1 MSRIKLR
8 KARPK
13 ALFGEAA
20 ATLTAAGIQA
30 AATAAAAAT
39 QARAS
44 RDAARTQASNIKSA
58 AEKQAEAIKA
68 QSDSDKENTEK
79 SLDLMREQHDEEL
92 AMQKDIQMDIQRAM
106 GQQNENARLNE
117 GKIQVRNG
125 GLAKN
130 KGKRRMIIAHS
141 SLQGGNMPFIVTD
154 GGNAIPLGT
163 TPEGYNLY
171 EVRGNDHDHYH
182 KAQGGKNKT
191 GVGFHFADGSVVEGE
206 GNQNTN
212 QGEYLLTTPTD
223 AAFISKHSI
232 DGFNPVKAVNAG
244 MNPMQAFILQEQ
256 IKKANGISDDGKGN
270 YNPPVKKNGGMIY
283 TRGTSN
289 ILQPYYSSDLN
300 RRTLKCGGRT
310 KAGLG
315 DYILNGLDWIL
326 RDNQLAQYV
335 NNSAYGKFVDNA
347 WNSYNNWANGVVN
360 GIKDAISTAHVSPS
374 FGWYGLGNTPTK
386 TERDAA
392 SKAMKNYYTDLIK
405 ETKKDIKSGQLL
417 RDLRNTNQLFS
428 DIYGATG
435 INLGGEYGP
444 LGSATPGGSTAIAG
458 AILRGGNP
466 LTRKAMAEAIGARE
480 AQAEMKNALSTY
492 GVRSGATTKFGIP
505 STEVDPLAKQLATD
519 RAFANQYAA
528 TTNNVMANAMRK
540 AQQRAATNTAQA
552 RAAEDRAFDK
562 YLKDNPQAALDM
574 WTANERA
581 KIFTPTVSVNGNRT
595 IPGTLQFTDDLGLN
609 AFGVPYSA
617 NSYGT
622 RMMQIE
628 NGIKSQMAA
637 MPTTKKLIGYMRTGS
652 AQRAMMP
659 RSLRTAGQ
667 QIGNALDNAYWWG
680 RYLPARTVEQ
690 VKNIRAARSAKASLN
705 DPALND
711 WANGIMSSWR
721 PAGQQAATQ
730 TAGQAAEQ
738 AVQNTAKINWIKQ
751 HPYWASSLGIA
762 GLGIGGSLLYN
773 AAHSNGN
780 MPSGPVSSAAMDSA
794 AARQQAQAQPI
805 RRQRNIT
812 SPVNNDTTNASR
824 DTVANAASN
833 RATNTVNNAPVSTSN
848 DTASVSKKVAQQT
861 SSASSQKSNKK
872 VSNAQAESDAKA
884 NNETLTFKNF
894 NEAFDYY
901 HKKYGDNGTF
911 TFGGLKYTTK
921 KETDKEK
928 EARNRRWGDRRT
940 EESLADILGDIT
952 NKSDNDIWNIYLNRK
967 DRRQTKFGGSLRP
980 KAGKGMG
987 VNEWYDIAGA
997 GINSLGSLG
1006 GALLATHG
1014 NNAAAKYLSRAYG
1027 QAGNILADAYR
1038 SMTGINADYLK
1049 QADFKSAH
1057 MMPALQAVTSNA
1069 AAPLAQEERARLRT
1083 LKNAGRYSASGATAI
1098 NRMNNA
1104 ETDSRDSRARIYAT
1118 DSEYQDKIRERN
1130 MQALNQAA
1138 QFNAQADIDANK
1150 NYLGYKTDVLKYN
1163 NDIANTR
1170 RLGAAQSLADALT
1183 QSSSAVATAKQSNAN
1198 AWMSALSSTGTSFA
1212 NALSTIGKRI
1222 GDYNNIMAGTDIGAQ
1237 VGAVVSSNDSKRA
1250 ASLYQKLDF
1259 SKPIDRDYGMQLER
1273 QFPNLKGTN
1282 ATGVALEW
1290 QSKKDTP
1297 TSVATQL
1304 TPQNSL
1310 ATTPAYSAPVDN
1322 YSIRYPR
1329 GINVFYNY

>member
-39 QARAS
+39 QAKAS
-44 RDAARTQASNIKSA
+44 RDAARMQSNNIKSA

-79 SLDLMREQHDEEL
+79 SLDLMREQHDEEV

-106 GQQNENARLNE
+106 GQQNENARLE
-117 GKIQVRNG
+117 QGKIQVRNG

-130 KGKRRMIIAHS
+130 KGKRRMTIAHS
-141 SLQGGNMPFIVTD
+141 FLQGGNMPFIVTD

-163 TPEGYNLY
+163 TPEGYSLY

-212 QGEYLLTTPTD
+212 QGEYLLTTPTN

-289 ILQPYYSSDLN
+289 ILQPYYTSDLN
-300 RRTLKCGGRT
+300 RRTLRCGGRT

-315 DYILNGLDWIL
+315 DFISGIYNQARQDISDVWNHRANNAIMANILLADAADIFNPISKDRYVQVNVPVKDHNGKTFNATVNVDPEGMGKSYINTSFGTLPVEFDKNGNAKLGYTESGARFSRGIANAAKIVFD
-326 RDNQLAQYV
+326 A
-335 NNSAYGKFVDNA
+335 GKFARNKGMMQRVIQQNIKVPQQIARVQQAAAKDMANA
-347 WNSYNNWANGVVN
+347 RV
-360 GIKDAISTAHVSPS
+360 
-374 FGWYGLGNTPTK
+374 
-386 TERDAA
+386 
-392 SKAMKNYYTDLIK
+392 
-405 ETKKDIKSGQLL
+405 
-417 RDLRNTNQLFS
+417 
-428 DIYGATG
+428 
-435 INLGGEYGP
+435 
-444 LGSATPGGSTAIAG
+444 
-458 AILRGGNP
+458 
-466 LTRKAMAEAIGARE
+466 AEAINQINANNAAKSIGARLIRPEE
-480 AQAEMKNALSTY
+480 AARQAKWAANDRWLWNYKNLSEDVPQLGAYFNNSVIPNGSLNFATVGDRLAVASDAVRRTLGNAGRTIGTSASNAAAAVRNRLASMKPRTTATQARNATQAE
-492 GVRSGATTKFGIP
+492 
-505 STEVDPLAKQLATD
+505 
-519 RAFANQYAA
+519 AA
-528 TTNNVMANAMRK
+528 AAGEEAAANANFTRKDVINRWEQMYGKKYPNWFMR
-540 AQQRAATNTAQA
+540 
-552 RAAEDRAFDK
+552 
-562 YLKDNPQAALDM
+562 NPVIS
-574 WTANERA
+574 T
-581 KIFTPTVSVNGNRT
+581 G
-595 IPGTLQFTDDLGLN
+595 LGL
-609 AFGVPYSA
+609 
-617 NSYGT
+617 
-622 RMMQIE
+622 
-628 NGIKSQMAA
+628 
-637 MPTTKKLIGYMRTGS
+637 
-652 AQRAMMP
+652 
-659 RSLRTAGQ
+659 
-667 QIGNALDNAYWWG
+667 
-680 RYLPARTVEQ
+680 
-690 VKNIRAARSAKASLN
+690 
-705 DPALND
+705 
-711 WANGIMSSWR
+711 
-721 PAGQQAATQ
+721 
-730 TAGQAAEQ
+730 
-738 AVQNTAKINWIKQ
+738 
-751 HPYWASSLGIA
+751 A

-773 AAHSNGN
+773 AANSNGN
-780 MPSGPVSSAAMDSA
+780 IPSGPVSSAAMDSA
-794 AARQQAQAQPI
+794 AIRQHAQAQPI
-805 RRQRNIT
+805 KQQRNIT
-812 SPVNNDTTNASR
+812 SPVNNDTTNTLR
-824 DTVANAASN
+824 DTVANVASN
-833 RATNTVNNAPVSTSN
+833 KATNTVNNAPVSTSN
-848 DTASVSKKVAQQT
+848 DTASVSKKVTQQT
-861 SSASSQKSNKK
+861 SNASSQKSNKK

-921 KETDKEK
+921 KETDKDK
-928 EARNRRWGDRRT
+928 EARNRRWGNRRT
-940 EESLADILGDIT
+940 EESLADILGNIS
-952 NKSDNDIWNIYLNRK
+952 NKSDNDIWNLYLNRQ

-980 KAGKGMG
+980 KAKDGTG
-987 VNEWYDIAGA
+987 VNGWYDIAGA

-1038 SMTGINADYLK
+1038 SMTGIDTDYLK
-1049 QADFKSAH
+1049 QDDFKSAH

-1083 LKNAGRYSASGATAI
+1083 LRNAGRYSASSATAI

-1150 NYLGYKTDVLKYN
+1150 SYLGYKTDILKYN

-1183 QSSSAVATAKQSNAN
+1183 QSSSALATARQSNAN
-1198 AWMSALSSTGTSFA
+1198 AWMSALSSSGNSFA
-1212 NALSTIGKRI
+1212 NAISTIGKRVA
-1222 GDYNNIMAGTDIGAQ
+1222 DYNNIMAGTDIGAQ
-1237 VGAVVSSNDSKRA
+1237 VGAVVQNNDSKKA
-1250 ASLYQKLDF
+1250 ASIYQNLDF
-1259 SKPIDRDYGMQLER
+1259 NKPIDRDYGMQLER
-1273 QFPNLKGTN
+1273 QFPFLKGTN
-1282 ATGVALEW
+1282 STGTALEW
-1290 QSKKDTP
+1290 KDKPNKQDTP
-1297 TSVATQL
+1297 TSINTQL

-1310 ATTPAYSAPVDN
+1310 MTVPAYDS
-1322 YSIRYPR
+1322 RYPR
-1329 GINVFYNY
+1329 GMNVFYNY

>member
-1 MSRIKLR
+1 MSRTKLR

-30 AATAAAAAT
+30 AATAAAAAV
-39 QARAS
+39 QAKAS
-44 RDAARTQASNIKSA
+44 RDAAKTQATNIKSA

-79 SLDLMREQHDEEL
+79 SLDLMRQQHDEEL
-92 AMQKDIQMDIQRAM
+92 AMQKDIQLDIQRAM
-106 GQQNENARLNE
+106 GQQNEYARLNE

-125 GLAKN
+125 GLAK
-130 KGKRRMIIAHS
+130 GKVNRRLAMPHS
-141 SLQGGNMPFIVTD
+141 FLQGGNMPFIVTD

-171 EVRGNDHDHYH
+171 EVRGNDHEHYH

-191 GVGFHFADGSVVEGE
+191 GVGFHFADGTIVEGE

-212 QGEYLLTTPTD
+212 QGEYLLTTPTN

-244 MNPMQAFILQEQ
+244 MNPMQAFLLQEQ
-256 IKKANGISDDGKGN
+256 IKRANGISDDGKGN

-289 ILQPYYSSDLN
+289 ILQPYYPSDLG

-315 DYILNGLDWIL
+315 DFLSGIWEQTKKDVSDVWNHRANNAIMANLLLADAADIFNPISKDRYVQVNVPVKDHNGKTFNATVNVDPEGMGESYIN
-326 RDNQLAQYV
+326 
-335 NNSAYGKFVDNA
+335 
-347 WNSYNNWANGVVN
+347 
-360 GIKDAISTAHVSPS
+360 TS
-374 FGWYGLGNTPTK
+374 FGTLPVDFDKNGNAKLGY
-386 TERDAA
+386 TESGARFSRGMANAARIAVDAGRFARNKGMMQRIIQQNVKVPQSVARVQQVAVRDAA
-392 SKAMKNYYTDLIK
+392 NAAAA
-405 ETKKDIKSGQLL
+405 
-417 RDLRNTNQLFS
+417 RN
-428 DIYGATG
+428 I
-435 INLGGEYGP
+435 I
-444 LGSATPGGSTAIAG
+444 
-458 AILRGGNP
+458 
-466 LTRKAMAEAIGARE
+466 MAEKNARVAQAAKQVAANNAAKSIGARLIRPEEAARE
-480 AQAEMKNALSTY
+480 AQWAANNNWAWNYKNLSTDIPQLGSY
-492 GVRSGATTKFGIP
+492 FNSGVVPNGSLPFATIG
-505 STEVDPLAKQLATD
+505 DRLAVASDAVRRTLGNAGRTIGTSASNAAAAVRNRLASMKP
-519 RAFANQYAA
+519 RATATQARNAA
-528 TTNNVMANAMRK
+528 QAEAAAVGEE
-540 AQQRAATNTAQA
+540 AATNTNFTRKDIINRWEQIYGK
-552 RAAEDRAFDK
+552 K
-562 YLKDNPQAALDM
+562 YPNWFMRNPATGA
-574 WTANERA
+574 
-581 KIFTPTVSVNGNRT
+581 G
-595 IPGTLQFTDDLGLN
+595 LG
-609 AFGVPYSA
+609 F
-617 NSYGT
+617 
-622 RMMQIE
+622 
-628 NGIKSQMAA
+628 
-637 MPTTKKLIGYMRTGS
+637 
-652 AQRAMMP
+652 
-659 RSLRTAGQ
+659 
-667 QIGNALDNAYWWG
+667 
-680 RYLPARTVEQ
+680 
-690 VKNIRAARSAKASLN
+690 
-705 DPALND
+705 
-711 WANGIMSSWR
+711 
-721 PAGQQAATQ
+721 
-730 TAGQAAEQ
+730 
-738 AVQNTAKINWIKQ
+738 
-751 HPYWASSLGIA
+751 A

-773 AAHSNGN
+773 AVNPN
-780 MPSGPVSSAAMDSA
+780 DNIPSGPISSAAMDSA
-794 AARQQAQAQPI
+794 AIRQQAQAQPI
-805 RRQRNIT
+805 KQQRNIT
-812 SPVNNDTTNASR
+812 TSVNNDTTNASR
-824 DTVANAASN
+824 DTVSNVANN
-833 RATNTVNNAPVSTSN
+833 KATNTVNNSPVSTSN

-861 SSASSQKSNKK
+861 SNTSSQKSNKK

-884 NNETLTFKNF
+884 NNETITFKNF

-901 HKKYGDNGTF
+901 HEKYGDNGTF

-921 KETDKEK
+921 KETDKDK
-928 EARNRRWGDRRT
+928 EARNRRWGNRRT
-940 EESLADILGDIT
+940 EESLANILGDIT

-980 KAGKGMG
+980 QFAKGG
-987 VNEWYDIAGA
+987 SNNVNLNGIYDMAGA
-997 GINSLGSLG
+997 GINALGNLG

-1014 NNAAAKYLSRAYG
+1014 NNVASKYLSRAYG

-1038 SMTGINADYLK
+1038 SMTGIDADYLK

-1083 LKNAGRYSASGATAI
+1083 LRNAGRYSASGATAV

-1150 NYLGYKTDVLKYN
+1150 SYLGYKTDVLKYN

-1237 VGAVVSSNDSKRA
+1237 VGAVVSNNDAKRA

-1282 ATGVALEW
+1282 ATGIALEW
-1290 QSKKDTP
+1290 QSKQNTP

-1322 YSIRYPR
+1322 YNIRYPR